1 MLLTKSPSPKKY
13 IISQMLSELH
23 FSLLE
28 IKICSYMTT
37 STKSSSNMYIF
48 LWGTVRL
55 FSETSCRDRS
65 NTSNQSLI
73 ATRKAWVSENS
84 LLKYTRHCFI
94 CFFKGEKK
102 NPLFFRREAFPFYFT
117 AQESLR
123 WRYREETDLW
133 FGTGGS
139 VDRQAFSK
147 ALAAPSWLSHLKDR
161 EVEFVSFEVQLSLIS
176 SKMWHSGYKYFII

>member
-13 IISQMLSELH
+13 IISQMLSKLH

-28 IKICSYMTT
+28 TKICSYMIT
-37 STKSSSNMYIF
+37 STKSSSDMYIF

-73 ATRKAWVSENS
+73 ATSKAWVSENS

-102 NPLFFRREAFPFYFT
+102 NHCFLEGKLFHSILQSRSPYTGDIGRKRIRGSELGAAWIVRPSARPLLP
-117 AQESLR
+117 L
-123 WRYREETDLW
+123 L
-133 FGTGGS
+133 G
-139 VDRQAFSK
+139 
-147 ALAAPSWLSHLKDR
+147 WLP
-161 EVEFVSFEVQLSLIS
+161 
-176 SKMWHSGYKYFII
+176 